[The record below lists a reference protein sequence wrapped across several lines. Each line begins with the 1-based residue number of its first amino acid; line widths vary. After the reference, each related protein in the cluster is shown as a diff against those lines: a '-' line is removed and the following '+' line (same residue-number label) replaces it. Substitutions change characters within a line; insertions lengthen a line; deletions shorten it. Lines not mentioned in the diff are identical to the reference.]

1 MLIDHNQA
9 VHARLAN
16 RIEDGVQT
24 ISQRA
29 CVDTR
34 KVLEMIELVWSTREI
49 EIFGCK
55 GIPESAFS
63 TLRQQLNSSHH
74 KHPL

>member
-1 MLIDHNQA
+1 MLIHHNQA

-24 ISQRA
+24 ISQGA

-34 KVLEMIELVWSTREI
+34 EVLKTIISLNHRDRIIW
-49 EIFGCK
+49 
-55 GIPESAFS
+55 
-63 TLRQQLNSSHH
+63 RQ
-74 KHPL
+74 

>member
-1 MLIDHNQA
+1 MLIHYNQA

-24 ISQRA
+24 VSQGA

-34 KVLEMIELVWSTREI
+34 EVLETIIVSLDHRDKNNS
-49 EIFGCK
+49 
-55 GIPESAFS
+55 
-63 TLRQQLNSSHH
+63 RQGTYRRALFQRFADS
-74 KHPL
+74 

>member
-1 MLIDHNQA
+1 MFIHHNQA

-29 CVDTR
+29 CVDA
-34 KVLEMIELVWSTREI
+34 REI
-49 EIFGCK
+49 LEKITVSLVDHRNK
-55 GIPESAFS
+55 NI
-63 TLRQQLNSSHH
+63 
-74 KHPL
+74 

>member
-1 MLIDHNQA
+1 MLIHHNQA

-24 ISQRA
+24 ICQRA

-34 KVLEMIELVWSTREI
+34 EVLETARVSLDHRNKSKEARHTGERFFNASPTVKL
-49 EIFGCK
+49 K
-55 GIPESAFS
+55 
-63 TLRQQLNSSHH
+63 SS
-74 KHPL
+74 